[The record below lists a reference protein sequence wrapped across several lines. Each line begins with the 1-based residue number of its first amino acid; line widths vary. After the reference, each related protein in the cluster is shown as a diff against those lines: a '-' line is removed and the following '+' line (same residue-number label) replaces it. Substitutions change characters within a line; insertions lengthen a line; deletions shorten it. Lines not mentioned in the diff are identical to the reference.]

1 MKPLT
6 PKTYVWAHRGAS
18 GYAPEN
24 TLVAFDLAAKMG
36 ADGVELDV
44 HFTKDGEI
52 VVCHD
57 EKIDRVSNGQG
68 SIPTYTYAELLNFD
82 FGYKF
87 YGEVRGIKI
96 PTLAQVYELL
106 KDTDL
111 VINIEIKSADPTMP
125 TRCIELA
132 KSFGMLDRT
141 LISSFNHFQ
150 LVRSREADP
159 SVVIAP
165 LYSFNMVRAWDY
177 CGFLQANAVHP
188 HFNQVILDDS
198 YVENCHNNNVRV
210 HVWTANTETDMAN
223 MIEAGVDAIITN
235 FPDIALEVRNKMQ

>member
-18 GYAPEN
+18 GHAPEN
-24 TLVAFDLAAKMG
+24 TLEAFELAAKMG

-68 SIPTYTYAELLNFD
+68 SIPTYTYAELLNLD

-111 VINIEIKSADPTMP
+111 AINIEIKSADPSMP
-125 TRCIELA
+125 AKCIELA

-141 LISSFNHFQ
+141 IISYFNHFQ

-159 SVVIAP
+159 SVMIAP

-188 HFNQVILDDS
+188 HFNQTIMDNS
-198 YVENCHNNNVRV
+198 YVENCHNKNIRV
-210 HVWTANTETDMAN
+210 HVWTTNSEADITN
-223 MIEAGVDAIITN
+223 MIEAGVDAVITN
-235 FPDIALEVRNKMQ
+235 YPDLAFEIRKNIQ